1 MRLPRFL
8 VVTVA
13 VLALA
18 SAGALAQTPPEPLG
32 PPLFPGFLVS
42 HATDGVGPDGART
55 RTDLF
60 VTNAGRGPLAAELA
74 FVPDT
79 GLPVSLLPLPAIA
92 PGATAHVLVRAIVGP
107 AAPAFVSGTVR
118 VQFFRPELPPAPA
131 ATTELPPE
139 PPMGVI
145 SAYLTTSVASAPG
158 VPAPPPLTIPLDVRP
173 LHPLADHPPCPNGI
187 CPPPP
192 CPADHPCPGPDHAC
206 VPAPDAQ
213 CELPACPADH
223 PCPSPDHRC
232 VPPEGAVCGPQVCP
246 ADHPCP
252 TPDQPCV
259 PPPGANCGSLSFKGV
274 RVIGA
279 H

>member
-18 SAGALAQTPPEPLG
+18 AAGALAQQQQPEPLG
-32 PPLFPGFLVS
+32 APLFPGFLVS
-42 HATDGVGPDGART
+42 HATDGVGPDGARA

-74 FVPDT
+74 FVSDT
-79 GLPVSLLPLPAIA
+79 GVPVSLFPLPAIA

-131 ATTELPPE
+131 ATTDLLPE
-139 PPMGVI
+139 PPMGVV
-145 SAYLTTSVASAPG
+145 SAYLTTSVAGAPG
-158 VPAPPPLTIPLDVRP
+158 VPAPPPQTIPLDVRP
-173 LHPLADHPPCPNGI
+173 LHALTDHPPGPHEI

-192 CPADHPCPGPDHAC
+192 CPADASRRS
-206 VPAPDAQ
+206 
-213 CELPACPADH
+213 
-223 PCPSPDHRC
+223 CPS
-232 VPPEGAVCGPQVCP
+232 
-246 ADHPCP
+246 
-252 TPDQPCV
+252 T
-259 PPPGANCGSLSFKGV
+259 
-274 RVIGA
+274 
-279 H
+279 